1 MEWMN
6 VSRKTYIRLNVY
18 ENSKILKLKSIP
30 STVWNAV
37 GAINASGA
45 KRHSMA
51 QHKTRDELP
60 SGSRWKS

>member
-1 MEWMN
+1 
-6 VSRKTYIRLNVY
+6 VY
-18 ENSKILKLKSIP
+18 KNSKILKLKSIP

-45 KRHSMA
+45 ERHSMA